1 MFFVNIYKRTDT
13 VLGEGV
19 KLVFKITQDR
29 KNMALLESFTDI
41 FTVGKVYKQSPTVKV
56 MDFMITGLAN
66 ITKYV
71 IPFFQAHPLEGA
83 KKNDFEDFI
92 KVADLMKTKSHLNKN
107 GLEQIRLIKSGMN
120 SKRY

>member
-1 MFFVNIYKRTDT
+1 
-13 VLGEGV
+13 
-19 KLVFKITQDR
+19 VFKITQDR
-29 KNMALLESFTDI
+29 KNIALLESFTNI

-56 MDFMITGLAN
+56 VDFMITGLAD

-83 KKNDFEDFI
+83 KKKDFEDFI
-92 KVADLMKTKSHLNKN
+92 RVAELMKIKSHLNKN